1 MVIPD
6 QTITG
11 VSGLGA
17 NTPGVLRRTAERIP
31 DQLNSQPPSTLHP
44 FDGSL
49 LLCGWPIFPP
59 PIPAYLSTSRH
70 TIIGGNWQ
78 ESTKGVG
85 CLPGTGGYHRG

>member
-31 DQLNSQPPSTLHP
+31 DQLKFSATIDVTPIRWLPPIVWVAH
-44 FDGSL
+44 
-49 LLCGWPIFPP
+49 FPP
-59 PIPAYLSTSRH
+59 PISGLPFDQPTH
-70 TIIGGNWQ
+70 DNW
-78 ESTKGVG
+78 
-85 CLPGTGGYHRG
+85 R